1 MKFKFILL
9 SIAALLFLSCS
20 EELDIS
26 EFSGDFAGY
35 EPELRIEAIILP
47 TDSSAIV
54 RIDRSILIDEAELYN
69 CIDDDGDWE
78 VSYYYCADDAALF
91 ESKSECNSDCIEEC
105 VFHLNDDLGTD
116 GIDSN
121 ELGSFATQ
129 PDSDGSEGNGQP
141 DCGEPHVDEYDEILP
156 QIHVQDC
163 DVQIVRNE
171 TDTCNFIFD
180 SLAADFFYTEG
191 KHTHAPTMEDIGK
204 VQYGA
209 YVPGEDC
216 DTDWRDFEGEY
227 TFSAFCP
234 SFSEFDT
241 IRSKEPIRLSR
252 PVVFFMEDDRENMK
266 SCVSYECLEDIS
278 TISDT
283 VYYAEHAPEQYLYYS
298 SLLESSYYQAVQY
311 HLDKTSGEY
320 KITHEHPDQATDIEN
335 IWGNICLMKEKIITQ
350 IFDGNDDGIDEA
362 DISKYEIFTF
372 SQSFRN
378 YYFFDMLDLS
388 DPVRTNLRDQ
398 NGEGVMGTF
407 GSMTSNEINLQII
420 DCWQFENEIG
430 CVDSSNSDCQWIL
443 ALAPA
448 PDNPDSVR
456 WACDIKI
463 PE

>member
-9 SIAALLFLSCS
+9 SIAVLLLLSCS

-47 TDSSAIV
+47 SENTAIV
-54 RIDRSILIDEAELYN
+54 RIDKSILIDDTELYN
-69 CIDDDGDWE
+69 CQDDDGDWDHL
-78 VSYYYCADDAALF
+78 VDDIG
-91 ESKSECNSDCIEEC
+91 S
-105 VFHLNDDLGTD
+105 D
-116 GIDSN
+116 GIDSS
-121 ELGSFATQ
+121 EPDGSVTQ
-129 PDSDGSEGNGQP
+129 PDSDGTEGNGQA

-163 DVQIVRNE
+163 VVKIVRNE

-191 KHTHAPTMEDIGK
+191 KHTHAPTMEDIEI

-209 YVPGEDC
+209 YVPGDDC
-216 DTDWRDFEGEY
+216 DTFDWRDFEGEY
-227 TFSAFCP
+227 TFSASC
-234 SFSEFDT
+234 STFSEFDT

-252 PVVFFMEDDRENMK
+252 PVIFYMESDHENMK
-266 SCVSYECLEDIS
+266 SCVSYECLDTTS
-278 TISDT
+278 TISDI
-283 VYYAEHAPEQYLYYS
+283 VYFAEKAPEQYLYYA
-298 SLLESSYYQAVQY
+298 SLFESSYYQAVQY

-372 SQSFRN
+372 SQSFTN

-407 GSMTSNEINLQII
+407 GSMTSNEINLRII
-420 DCWQFENEIG
+420 DCGQFENEIG
-430 CVDSSNSDCQWIL
+430 CADSSNSVCQWI
-443 ALAPA
+443 
-448 PDNPDSVR
+448 PDR
-456 WACDIKI
+456 EACDFII

>member
-9 SIAALLFLSCS
+9 SIAVLLLLSCS
-20 EELDIS
+20 EELDIR

-47 TDSSAIV
+47 TENTAIV

-78 VSYYYCADDAALF
+78 SSYFYCADDTSSF
-91 ESKSECNSDCIEEC
+91 ESKIECDSGCVEEC

-116 GIDSN
+116 GVDSN
-121 ELGSFATQ
+121 ESGFVK
-129 PDSDGSEGNGQP
+129 PDKDGSEGNGQP

-156 QIHVQDC
+156 QIHVQGC

-171 TDTCNFIFD
+171 DICNFIYD
-180 SLAADFFYTEG
+180 SLAADFFYREG
-191 KHTHAPTMEDIGK
+191 GHTHASTMADIEITS
-204 VQYGA
+204 YGA
-209 YVPGEDC
+209 YVPGDDC
-216 DTDWRDFEGEY
+216 DTFDWRDFEGEY
-227 TFSAFCP
+227 TFSASC
-234 SFSEFDT
+234 STFSENDT
-241 IRSKEPIRLSR
+241 IRSKEPMRLSK
-252 PVVFFMEDDRENMK
+252 PVVFYMESDHETMK
-266 SCVSYECLEDIS
+266 SCVSHDCLIQNS

-283 VYYAEHAPEQYLYYS
+283 VYFAEKAPEQYLYYA
-298 SLLESSYYQAVQY
+298 SLFESSYYQAVQY

-350 IFDGNDDGIDEA
+350 IFDGNDDGINEA

-372 SQSFRN
+372 SESFTN
-378 YYFFDMLDLS
+378 YYFFDMLDIR

-398 NGEGVMGTF
+398 NGEGNPVMGTF
-407 GSMTSNEINLQII
+407 GSMTSNEINLRII
-420 DCWQFENEIG
+420 DCEQFDDEMDCNEE
-430 CVDSSNSDCQWIL
+430 SNGVCQWI
-443 ALAPA
+443 
-448 PDNPDSVR
+448 PDR
-456 WACDIKI
+456 EACDFKI

>member
-26 EFSGDFAGY
+26 EFSGDFSGY

-121 ELGSFATQ
+121 EPSGFVTQ

-171 TDTCNFIFD
+171 TDICNFIFD

-252 PVVFFMEDDRENMK
+252 PVIFYMESDHENMK
-266 SCVSYECLEDIS
+266 SCDSHEDSHECLIQNS

-283 VYYAEHAPEQYLYYS
+283 VYFAEHAPEQYLYYS

-311 HLDKTSGEY
+311 HLDKDSLEY

-372 SQSFRN
+372 SESFTN
-378 YYFFDMLDLS
+378 YYFFDMLDIR

-398 NGEGVMGTF
+398 NGEGNPVMGTF
-407 GSMTSNEINLQII
+407 GSMTSNEINLRII
-420 DCWQFENEIG
+420 DCEQFEGETECNE
-430 CVDSSNSDCQWIL
+430 NSKDVCQWF
-443 ALAPA
+443 
-448 PDNPDSVR
+448 PDR
-456 WACDIKI
+456 EACDFKI

>member
-9 SIAALLFLSCS
+9 SIAVLLLLSCS

-47 TDSSAIV
+47 TENTAIV

-78 VSYYYCADDAALF
+78 SSYFYCADD
-91 ESKSECNSDCIEEC
+91 
-105 VFHLNDDLGTD
+105 T
-116 GIDSN
+116 IDSS
-121 ELGSFATQ
+121 EPDGSVTQ
-129 PDSDGSEGNGQP
+129 PDSDGTEGNGQA

-163 DVQIVRNE
+163 VVKIVRNE

-191 KHTHAPTMEDIGK
+191 KHTHAPTMEDIEI

-209 YVPGEDC
+209 YVPGDDC
-216 DTDWRDFEGEY
+216 DTFDWRDFEGEY
-227 TFSAFCP
+227 TFSASC
-234 SFSEFDT
+234 STFSEFDT

-252 PVVFFMEDDRENMK
+252 PVIFYMESDHENMK
-266 SCVSYECLEDIS
+266 SCVSYECLDTTS
-278 TISDT
+278 TISDI
-283 VYYAEHAPEQYLYYS
+283 VYFAEKAPEQYLYYA
-298 SLLESSYYQAVQY
+298 SLFESSYYQAVQY

-372 SQSFRN
+372 SQSFTN

-407 GSMTSNEINLQII
+407 GSMTSNEINLRII
-420 DCWQFENEIG
+420 DCGQFENEIG
-430 CVDSSNSDCQWIL
+430 CADSSNSVCQWI
-443 ALAPA
+443 
-448 PDNPDSVR
+448 PDR
-456 WACDIKI
+456 EACDFII

>member
-1 MKFKFILL
+1 MKFKFNLL
-9 SIAALLFLSCS
+9 SIAVLLLLSCS

-26 EFSGDFAGY
+26 EFSDDFAEY
-35 EPELRIEAIILP
+35 ESELRIEAIILP
-47 TDSSAIV
+47 TENTAIV

-91 ESKSECNSDCIEEC
+91 ESKSKCDSGCVEEC

-121 ELGSFATQ
+121 EPGGFVTQ
-129 PDSDGSEGNGQP
+129 PDSDGTEGNGQA

-163 DVQIVRNE
+163 DVHIVRNE
-171 TDTCNFIFD
+171 DICNFIYD

-191 KHTHAPTMEDIGK
+191 KHTHAPTMEDIEI

-209 YVPGEDC
+209 YVPGDDC
-216 DTDWRDFEGEY
+216 DTFDWRDFEGEY
-227 TFSAFCP
+227 TFSASC
-234 SFSEFDT
+234 STFSEFDT

-252 PVVFFMEDDRENMK
+252 PVIFYMESDHENMK
-266 SCVSYECLEDIS
+266 SCVSYECLDTTS
-278 TISDT
+278 TISDI
-283 VYYAEHAPEQYLYYS
+283 VYFAEKAPEQYLYYA
-298 SLLESSYYQAVQY
+298 SLFESSYYQAVQY

-372 SQSFRN
+372 SESFTN
-378 YYFFDMLDLS
+378 YYFFDMLDIR

-398 NGEGVMGTF
+398 NGEGNPVMGTF
-407 GSMTSNEINLQII
+407 GSMTSNEIILRII
-420 DCWQFENEIG
+420 DCGQFENEIG
-430 CVDSSNSDCQWIL
+430 CADSSNSVCQWI
-443 ALAPA
+443 
-448 PDNPDSVR
+448 PDR
-456 WACDIKI
+456 EACDFII

>member
-9 SIAALLFLSCS
+9 SIAVLLLLSCS

-47 TDSSAIV
+47 TENTAIV

-78 VSYYYCADDAALF
+78 SSYFYCADDTSSF
-91 ESKSECNSDCIEEC
+91 ESKIECDSGCVEEC

-116 GIDSN
+116 GVDSN
-121 ELGSFATQ
+121 ESGFVK
-129 PDSDGSEGNGQP
+129 PDKDGSEGNGQP

-156 QIHVQDC
+156 QIHVQGC

-171 TDTCNFIFD
+171 DICNFIYD
-180 SLAADFFYTEG
+180 SLAADFFYREG
-191 KHTHAPTMEDIGK
+191 GHTHAATMADIEITS
-204 VQYGA
+204 YGA
-209 YVPGEDC
+209 YVPGDDC
-216 DTDWRDFEGEY
+216 DTFDWRDFEGEY
-227 TFSAFCP
+227 TFSASC
-234 SFSEFDT
+234 STFSENDT
-241 IRSKEPIRLSR
+241 IRSKEPMRLSK
-252 PVVFFMEDDRENMK
+252 PVVFYMESDHETMK
-266 SCVSYECLEDIS
+266 SCVSHDCLIQNS

-283 VYYAEHAPEQYLYYS
+283 VYFAEKAPEQYLYYA
-298 SLLESSYYQAVQY
+298 SLFESSYYQAVQY

-350 IFDGNDDGIDEA
+350 IFDGNDDGINEA

-372 SQSFRN
+372 SESFTN
-378 YYFFDMLDLS
+378 YYFFDMLDIR

-398 NGEGVMGTF
+398 NGEGNPVMGTF
-407 GSMTSNEINLQII
+407 GSMTSNEIILRII
-420 DCWQFENEIG
+420 DCEQFEDEMACIE
-430 CVDSSNSDCQWIL
+430 DSNGVCQWF
-443 ALAPA
+443 
-448 PDNPDSVR
+448 PDRD
-456 WACDIKI
+456 ACDMRI

>member
-9 SIAALLFLSCS
+9 SIAVLLLLSCS

-26 EFSGDFAGY
+26 EFSGDFSGY
-35 EPELRIEAIILP
+35 ESELRIEAIILP
-47 TDSSAIV
+47 SDSTAIV
-54 RIDRSILIDEAELYN
+54 RIDKSILIDDNELYN
-69 CIDDDGDWE
+69 CIDDDGDWDHL
-78 VSYYYCADDAALF
+78 VDDIG
-91 ESKSECNSDCIEEC
+91 S
-105 VFHLNDDLGTD
+105 D
-116 GIDSN
+116 GIDSS
-121 ELGSFATQ
+121 EPDGSVTQ
-129 PDSDGSEGNGQP
+129 PDSDGTEGNGQA

-163 DVQIVRNE
+163 VVKIVRNE

-180 SLAADFFYTEG
+180 SLAADFFYTEC
-191 KHTHAPTMEDIGK
+191 KHTHAPPMEDIGK

-227 TFSAFCP
+227 TFSASCP

-252 PVVFFMEDDRENMK
+252 PVIFYMESDHENMK
-266 SCVSYECLEDIS
+266 SCDSHECLIQNS

-283 VYYAEHAPEQYLYYS
+283 VYFAEHAPEQYLYYS

-372 SQSFRN
+372 SESFTN
-378 YYFFDMLDLS
+378 YYFFDMLDIRA
-388 DPVRTNLRDQ
+388 PVRTNLRDQ
-398 NGEGVMGTF
+398 NGEGNPVMGTF
-407 GSMTSNEINLQII
+407 GSMTSNEIILRII
-420 DCWQFENEIG
+420 DCEQFENEMDCTG
-430 CVDSSNSDCQWIL
+430 SSNSVCQWI
-443 ALAPA
+443 
-448 PDNPDSVR
+448 PDRD
-456 WACDIKI
+456 ACDFII